1 MKHGKLLGLLALFAA
16 CGGGGGGTA
25 LQTAA
30 MRGVVYELDG
40 QTLDRSGVLVT
51 VMENGS
57 SQLTG
62 PDGRFSFDSLP
73 AGTLTLQFG
82 SSLVVAAQESEG
94 EAEEGDGEEGEEHDG
109 EEHDGEEHDGEEH
122 DGEEHD
128 GEEHD
133 GEEHDGEEHDGEEHD
148 GEEHDGEEHDGE
160 EHDGEE
166 HDGEEHEADGE
177 GEHEHADEDGEGEE
191 GEWHVAGVAH
201 REEVEVRVALRDG
214 KVIEFRLLA
223 RDRLRAE
230 SRLHRAEASPDEDVA
245 GKVRVE
251 SRREGDRF
259 AIAVEQ
265 VAPSAGLEFFLDDPE
280 TEAGPVSIGTATS
293 GAGGGAEFV
302 RESGGAPGLPLGVRT
317 VRELA
322 GFRVHVRLLATGQ
335 LLLVGEV
342 PGLPDT
348 GADSGMPPREG
359 QDARGR
365 SLLRSEQPELEGYV
379 EIRSRPEQHRQLFLL
394 QAEGFVPGTQVSIQ
408 IEDPAGSGLFV
419 TLVTRLANGDGG
431 VALEM
436 SSPLPLGVERV
447 ADLVGRKIRLID
459 AGGSGEVLLAGSVP
473 PLVAE

>member
-94 EAEEGDGEEGEEHDG
+94 EAEEGDGEE
-109 EEHDGEEHDGEEH
+109 
-122 DGEEHD
+122 
-128 GEEHD
+128 
-133 GEEHDGEEHDGEEHD
+133 